1 MEKER
6 QIHLKE
12 IYRKFTVDVMEFISD
27 FSMFLIKM
35 IFLYFFEIIEIVRAF
50 RVYTFMDDEM
60 LSAFDGNKTVTC
72 LLYTSDAADE

>member
-12 IYRKFTVDVMEFISD
+12 IYREFTVDVMEFISD

-60 LSAFDGNKTVTC
+60 LSAFDGNKTVT
-72 LLYTSDAADE
+72 AMRAV

>member
-50 RVYTFMDDEM
+50 GVYTFMDDEM
-60 LSAFDGNKTVTC
+60 LSAFDGNKTVT
-72 LLYTSDAADE
+72 AMRAV

>member
-60 LSAFDGNKTVTC
+60 LSAFDGNKTVTAMRAV
-72 LLYTSDAADE
+72 YPMIF

>member
-27 FSMFLIKM
+27 FSMFIIKM

-60 LSAFDGNKTVTC
+60 LSAFDGNKTVT
-72 LLYTSDAADE
+72 AMRAV

>member
-60 LSAFDGNKTVTC
+60 LSAFDGNKTVTVMR
-72 LLYTSDAADE
+72 AV

>member
-1 MEKER
+1 MHFGKER

-60 LSAFDGNKTVTC
+60 LSAFDGNKTVT
-72 LLYTSDAADE
+72 AMRAV

>member
-60 LSAFDGNKTVTC
+60 LSAFDGNKTVT
-72 LLYTSDAADE
+72 AMRAV

>member
-1 MEKER
+1 LEKER

-60 LSAFDGNKTVTC
+60 LSAFDGNKTVT
-72 LLYTSDAADE
+72 AMRAV

>member
-6 QIHLKE
+6 QTHLKE

-60 LSAFDGNKTVTC
+60 LSAFDGNKTVT
-72 LLYTSDAADE
+72 AMRAV

>member
-12 IYRKFTVDVMEFISD
+12 VYRKFTVDVMEFISD

-60 LSAFDGNKTVTC
+60 LSAFDGNKTVT
-72 LLYTSDAADE
+72 AMRAV